1 MGVTHCRVRSL
12 QAAERWP
19 PPTPSSAW
27 APRRPR
33 WAAWRFTG
41 TWISWGEGGLTPS
54 CVFILLSTLP
64 HREVPFSLIFKVRW
78 AATRSVQR
86 LVSVQTARAS
96 RAPVRLAGFLSGA
109 WVQALCCAE
118 HVPPCSAP
126 LPLRAQGN
134 HQQSRAALWAGRVCW
149 VQCRAAGGSW
159 AAASSQTPRQR
170 GQDLPAQGS
179 TQNPSPSRA
188 GRPGALGP

>member
-27 APRRPR
+27 APQRPR

-41 TWISWGEGGLTPS
+41 TWISWGDGGLTPS

-134 HQQSRAALWAGRVCW
+134 HQQTLGGLRVLGPVQGSRGKLGSSIVPNPAAARAGSACPGLHAEPEPLPSRAAR
-149 VQCRAAGGSW
+149 
-159 AAASSQTPRQR
+159 
-170 GQDLPAQGS
+170 
-179 TQNPSPSRA
+179 
-188 GRPGALGP
+188 RPGTMT